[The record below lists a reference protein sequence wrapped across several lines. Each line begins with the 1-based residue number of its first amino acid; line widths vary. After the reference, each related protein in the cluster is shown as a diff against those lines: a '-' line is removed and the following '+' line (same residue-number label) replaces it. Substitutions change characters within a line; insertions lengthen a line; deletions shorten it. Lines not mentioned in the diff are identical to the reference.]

1 MLIALLYIACTP
13 EVDDT
18 ADTGTEEDTYVPE
31 VAECPDVELRF
42 DGDDPPRVG
51 SVWTIW
57 LTCEGTVLMGAS
69 RIAITPVEAAT
80 NVDNE
85 LTWAIPGE
93 ATIEMQTGQ
102 TKGSLTV
109 TVLE

>member
-1 MLIALLYIACTP
+1 MASAMP
-13 EVDDT
+13 
-18 ADTGTEEDTYVPE
+18 
-31 VAECPDVELRF
+31 
-42 DGDDPPRVG
+42 
-51 SVWTIW
+51 
-57 LTCEGTVLMGAS
+57 VL
-69 RIAITPVEAAT
+69 PVEAAT